1 MRSMTSR
8 PALAAGF
15 GFLFT
20 MILAQPVASQPAT
33 PADDAGKRAFKDACA
48 GCHKWHGAGGGG
60 YGGAALSLRESQL
73 THDQLVETIVC
84 GRPATG
90 MPFHKRGAYDD
101 GSCFGLKKA
110 DLGKD
115 MPPEANRFLRPAEVE
130 AVVAYVAQHV
140 QGKGAPNLVE
150 CQEFWGGQSRACN
163 DYKDE
168 QAGAG
173 QKTGG

>member
-1 MRSMTSR
+1 MRSIRSH
-8 PALAAGF
+8 PVLAAGL

-33 PADDAGKRAFKDACA
+33 AADDAGKRVFKDACA

-60 YGGAALSLRESQL
+60 YGGAALSLRQSQL
-73 THDQLVETIVC
+73 THDQLVETIAC
-84 GRPATG
+84 GRPSTG
-90 MPFHKRGAYDD
+90 MPFHKRGAYED

-115 MPPEANRFLRPAEVE
+115 MPPEANRFLRPPEVE
-130 AVVAYVAQHV
+130 AVVAYVTQHV

-150 CQEFWGGQSRACN
+150 CREFWGEQSRACN